1 LIVIAAS
8 VPTLALRNN
17 PFVDELATKRYGLFL
32 SLSKK
37 DSPSWPDRPFPA
49 GLDGTRV
56 PGKWVS
62 RITPRPS
69 GWLSPT
75 STSILETCLN
85 SVAGLRIIGSP
96 AERAGVV
103 SFVLDEF
110 RAEDVGV
117 AVLNTKER
125 VTLEKALEQSLKP
138 LALDD
143 VLRLKSEGAQLVDVR
158 DAAYFE
164 AGHLRDNLNIGLSG
178 QYATWAGTLL
188 DLERPIVVI
197 TDPGREY
204 EAEMRLG
211 RIGFDRVAGHLEG
224 GMQALASRPDLP
236 ELIAR
241 TERISPEELAEELAR
256 PADASGP
263 VFVLDVRAAQEWKQS
278 RIEGSENVPLNRLRT
293 RLGDVPRDR
302 RVVVHCASGYR
313 SAIAVSLLKHCR
325 YQDVA
330 DLAGGIK
337 AWLIAVPER
346 PVGTV
351 SFGLTHRVKLSR
363 KRALAK
369 YLRLATS
376 LTADRAP
383 VRRRNL
389 PASGSPEWRWFPRV
403 VRSWTVPM

>member
-125 VTLEKALEQSLKP
+125 VTLEKAL
-138 LALDD
+138 D
-143 VLRLKSEGAQLVDVR
+143 
-158 DAAYFE
+158 
-164 AGHLRDNLNIGLSG
+164 
-178 QYATWAGTLL
+178 
-188 DLERPIVVI
+188 
-197 TDPGREY
+197 
-204 EAEMRLG
+204 
-211 RIGFDRVAGHLEG
+211 
-224 GMQALASRPDLP
+224 SR
-236 ELIAR
+236 
-241 TERISPEELAEELAR
+241 
-256 PADASGP
+256 
-263 VFVLDVRAAQEWKQS
+263 
-278 RIEGSENVPLNRLRT
+278 
-293 RLGDVPRDR
+293 
-302 RVVVHCASGYR
+302 
-313 SAIAVSLLKHCR
+313 
-325 YQDVA
+325 
-330 DLAGGIK
+330 
-337 AWLIAVPER
+337 
-346 PVGTV
+346 
-351 SFGLTHRVKLSR
+351 
-363 KRALAK
+363 
-369 YLRLATS
+369 
-376 LTADRAP
+376 
-383 VRRRNL
+383 
-389 PASGSPEWRWFPRV
+389 
-403 VRSWTVPM
+403 